1 MSQESSRGSSVT
13 LYHEHLAANGRVT
26 NVTNVTGADISV
38 NMREHLVSE
47 GTMMSLLSSVL
58 MSSLKQADLS

>member
-1 MSQESSRGSSVT
+1 M
-13 LYHEHLAANGRVT
+13 LCHEHLAANGRVT
-26 NVTNVTGADISV
+26 NVTNVTGADFSV

>member
-1 MSQESSRGSSVT
+1 M
-13 LYHEHLAANGRVT
+13 LCHEHLAANGRVT
-26 NVTNVTGADISV
+26 IVTNVTGADISV